1 MATVYA
7 VYTSNSRNQIDDE
20 AIGVFSSTMKAIA
33 YIKKHAKKYAKKHEA
48 NLDQDDLFNLEH
60 IFQTQC
66 RELNYEIISYDINP
80 KFSD

>member
-1 MATVYA
+1 MAQVYV

-33 YIKKHAKKYAKKHEA
+33 YIKKHAKKYAKKQEA
-48 NLDQDDLFNLEH
+48 KLDKDDLFNLEN

-66 RELNYEIISYDINP
+66 RELNYEIKACDVNP